1 MKTVTEILN
10 AIESLSERAGVKE
23 LRLLSNEV
31 LHLRTSLSP
40 DDRDHAEA
48 LLLKLDRLVS
58 DQVVVP
64 GDAASAPRFEQV
76 AQAA

>member
-10 AIESLSERAGVKE
+10 AIESLSERAGVQE

-48 LLLKLDRLVS
+48 LLLKLDRLAS
-58 DQVVVP
+58 EQVVAAD
-64 GDAASAPRFEQV
+64 DAASAPPLERV